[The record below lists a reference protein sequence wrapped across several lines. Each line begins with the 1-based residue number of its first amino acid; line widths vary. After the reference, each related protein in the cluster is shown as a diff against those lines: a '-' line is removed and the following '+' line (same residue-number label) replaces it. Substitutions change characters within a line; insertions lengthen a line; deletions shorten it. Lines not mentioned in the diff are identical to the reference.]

1 MYSAF
6 AVWDTLNSHRVAS
19 PLERWEAPDHPQGF
33 LPQNWGETE
42 LNRSVTYESICSG
55 HHHIVRVDISGAANK
70 PIAGLKTKPEQP
82 DEEATYKE
90 KLDLQLR
97 KDRCFTLIY
106 TNISS
111 DLKNLITE
119 TTDGV
124 AAWKILK
131 DHFEPVTKA
140 RVIQLLDQF
149 FGTKYQPGED
159 VGILISRVKT
169 AATRLQEAGHKL
181 DDLYIGFQLIRW
193 LPQEFQSTV
202 QQIYRWKEEDFR
214 VVKIEAELILE
225 ANRLQLMKQDLEKAE
240 NAYLS
245 SFTSKKL
252 KTLPGATAAAHGD
265 PNGKNDYQKKGGKV
279 FNCKTI
285 KNVKQSIKTI
295 GPCYVCN
302 KYGHLKVNCK
312 EKKSLQKS
320 PSTVNETFNTE
331 FNINLRF
338 CEAECSLLK
347 LDKQLVTSCI
357 LFEENSDKGVWV
369 IDTAATSHFCNDKS
383 LFLDLK
389 PITNMKMS
397 LATEDKSCP
406 VEGIGTLRFRV
417 KYKGSFHE
425 ITLTDVLFNPK
436 LRRNLLSG
444 SRLESKGAHFVGT
457 KGKIN
462 VFNKDWIKLFS
473 ATRHENLY
481 FFKPD
486 HYIIPKS
493 KEIRFFS
500 DVTAE
505 TKNGSIEIWHQ
516 RFCHVN
522 NDYLVKTSKNDSVKG
537 LPRLTDN
544 GKTHC
549 IPCKLTKSKRVSFKK
564 TGAVRSKRPLELLHM
579 DLCGPM
585 PTESQGGNKYFLSI
599 IDDYSRKVTVFPIR
613 NKSDVFHTF
622 IRFQKRAERFLSKK
636 VIAVRTDGG
645 LEFCNKDMDNFLTEL
660 GIKHEVT
667 NSYTPEMNGVA
678 ERFNLTALDGIKT
691 LLKSSEVP
699 HKFWGEALL
708 CFAYT
713 WNRICH
719 KDSNKTPFEKY
730 SGRKPSEL
738 HLKPFGCL
746 AYAGVPKQIRKKFD
760 MRAKMGIM
768 MGYAQRT
775 KGYRIWLI
783 NENKLVETI
792 YVRFDENK
800 RGINFRQKV
809 NSNLVYN
816 LNLPDYYDDE
826 DDFDIV
832 KDSLTSR
839 LVLKTSTETPSTSEK
854 PDVSFDNHSFIPCTE
869 VKWIRNIGRK
879 VTGSNVYYSIEG
891 EATRLKSYNEIERY
905 CKRHNIEYDPSLF
918 NFRKDNTESQGISDL
933 SEQQEALMVE
943 VTIPNC
949 YKQSIRSRDASKWH
963 DAMDKEINV
972 MMERKVWDLV
982 DHPDNIKILENRW
995 VYTIKYDENN
1005 KIVRYKAR
1013 LVARGNTQ
1021 LRGES
1026 FDEVFSPVINFTIK
1040 NFDLKIMGKTKKLLG
1055 IEFEEIGNSLFIHQ
1069 RSYIRRLCEIYE
1081 KYKYPVSS
1089 LPISKGQVL
1098 AKLDSPKTSEGTL
1111 TVPYSN
1117 LIGSLSFIA
1126 IRTRPKIMYAVNV
1139 LSQIQ
1144 ANPGIKHWNCFL
1156 RLLGYLK
1163 YTQEYKLELSKVKSL
1178 KLRCYSDSD
1187 FATNRDD
1194 RVSMGG
1200 FITFIDETP
1209 AAFKKKSVSL
1219 STMEAEYV
1227 SLTEAAKEF
1236 IWLKNLINNKS
1247 LNLELSENVMFCD
1260 NQAAISFSKSPV
1272 ENYRTKHIDVR
1283 YHFLRNLIY
1292 DKVFQ
1297 IKNIGTKNNLA
1308 DIFTKPMESS
1318 PTNEQRKEDNENQD
1332 QRLVAHF
1339 IEKIV

>member
-1 MYSAF
+1 MNSVAS
-6 AVWDTLNSHRVAS
+6 TLNRVTDMKFNNQIS
-19 PLERWEAPDHPQGF
+19 VLIQH
-33 LPQNWGETE
+33 NWNTWKHDMQVLLMHYGCWQF
-42 LNRSVTYESICSG
+42 I
-55 HHHIVRVDISGAANK
+55 IQ
-70 PIAGLKTKPEQP
+70 TKPEQP

-97 KDRCFTLIY
+97 KDRCYTLIY
-106 TNISS
+106 SNISS

-131 DHFEPVTKA
+131 DHFEPVTRA

-159 VGILISRVKT
+159 VGIFISRVKT

-245 SFTSKKL
+245 SFTSKKS

-285 KNVKQSIKTI
+285 KNAKQSIKTI

-331 FNINLRF
+331 F
-338 CEAECSLLK
+338 
-347 LDKQLVTSCI
+347 DKG
-357 LFEENSDKGVWV
+357 DKGVWV

-397 LATEDKSCP
+397 LSTEDKSFP

-425 ITLTDVLFNPK
+425 ITLTDVLFNPR

-444 SRLESKGAHFVGT
+444 SRLESKGVHFVGT

-493 KEIRFFS
+493 KEISFFS
-500 DVTAE
+500 DVTAK

-522 NDYLVKTSKNDSVKG
+522 NDYLVKISKNDSVKG

-549 IPCKLTKSKRVSFKK
+549 IPCKLAKSKRVSFK
-564 TGAVRSKRPLELLHM
+564 RR
-579 DLCGPM
+579 GP
-585 PTESQGGNKYFLSI
+585 
-599 IDDYSRKVTVFPIR
+599 
-613 NKSDVFHTF
+613 
-622 IRFQKRAERFLSKK
+622 
-636 VIAVRTDGG
+636 
-645 LEFCNKDMDNFLTEL
+645 
-660 GIKHEVT
+660 
-667 NSYTPEMNGVA
+667 
-678 ERFNLTALDGIKT
+678 
-691 LLKSSEVP
+691 
-699 HKFWGEALL
+699 
-708 CFAYT
+708 
-713 WNRICH
+713 
-719 KDSNKTPFEKY
+719 
-730 SGRKPSEL
+730 
-738 HLKPFGCL
+738 
-746 AYAGVPKQIRKKFD
+746 
-760 MRAKMGIM
+760 
-768 MGYAQRT
+768 
-775 KGYRIWLI
+775 
-783 NENKLVETI
+783 
-792 YVRFDENK
+792 
-800 RGINFRQKV
+800 QKV
-809 NSNLVYN
+809 NSNLGYN

-826 DDFDIV
+826 DDFDRV

-839 LVLKTSTETPSTSEK
+839 LVSKTSTETPSTSEK
-854 PDVSFDNHSFIPCTE
+854 PGVSSDNHSLIPCTE

-891 EATRLKSYNEIERY
+891 EATRLKSFNEIERY

-918 NFRKDNTESQGISDL
+918 NFRKDNTESQGFSDL

-949 YKQSIRSRDASKWH
+949 YKQAIRSRDASK
-963 DAMDKEINV
+963 
-972 MMERKVWDLV
+972 
-982 DHPDNIKILENRW
+982 
-995 VYTIKYDENN
+995 
-1005 KIVRYKAR
+1005 
-1013 LVARGNTQ
+1013 
-1021 LRGES
+1021 
-1026 FDEVFSPVINFTIK
+1026 
-1040 NFDLKIMGKTKKLLG
+1040 
-1055 IEFEEIGNSLFIHQ
+1055 
-1069 RSYIRRLCEIYE
+1069 
-1081 KYKYPVSS
+1081 
-1089 LPISKGQVL
+1089 
-1098 AKLDSPKTSEGTL
+1098 
-1111 TVPYSN
+1111 
-1117 LIGSLSFIA
+1117 
-1126 IRTRPKIMYAVNV
+1126 
-1139 LSQIQ
+1139 
-1144 ANPGIKHWNCFL
+1144 
-1156 RLLGYLK
+1156 
-1163 YTQEYKLELSKVKSL
+1163 
-1178 KLRCYSDSD
+1178 
-1187 FATNRDD
+1187 
-1194 RVSMGG
+1194 
-1200 FITFIDETP
+1200 
-1209 AAFKKKSVSL
+1209 
-1219 STMEAEYV
+1219 
-1227 SLTEAAKEF
+1227 
-1236 IWLKNLINNKS
+1236 
-1247 LNLELSENVMFCD
+1247 
-1260 NQAAISFSKSPV
+1260 
-1272 ENYRTKHIDVR
+1272 
-1283 YHFLRNLIY
+1283 
-1292 DKVFQ
+1292 
-1297 IKNIGTKNNLA
+1297 
-1308 DIFTKPMESS
+1308 
-1318 PTNEQRKEDNENQD
+1318 
-1332 QRLVAHF
+1332 
-1339 IEKIV
+1339 

>member
-1 MYSAF
+1 MQIE
-6 AVWDTLNSHRVAS
+6 RVFKLTAHVS
-19 PLERWEAPDHPQGF
+19 F
-33 LPQNWGETE
+33 
-42 LNRSVTYESICSG
+42 S
-55 HHHIVRVDISGAANK
+55 K
-70 PIAGLKTKPEQP
+70 
-82 DEEATYKE
+82 EEKRKE
-90 KLDLQLR
+90 KR
-97 KDRCFTLIY
+97 KY
-106 TNISS
+106 KNS
-111 DLKNLITE
+111 DFKNLITE

-159 VGILISRVKT
+159 VGIFISRVKT

-245 SFTSKKL
+245 SFTSKKS
-252 KTLPGATAAAHGD
+252 TLPGATAAGHGD
-265 PNGKNDYQKKGGKV
+265 PKGKNDYQKKGGKV

-285 KNVKQSIKTI
+285 KNVKQYIKTI

-320 PSTVNETFNTE
+320 PSTVNETFITE

-338 CEAECSLLK
+338 CEAECSLLE
-347 LDKQLVTSCI
+347 LDKQLETSCI
-357 LFEENSDKGVWV
+357 LFKENSDKGVWA

-444 SRLESKGAHFVGT
+444 SRLSKGAHFVGT

-462 VFNKDWIKLFS
+462 VFNKNWIKLFS

-486 HYIIPKS
+486 HFIIPMS
-493 KEIRFFS
+493 KEISFFS
-500 DVTAE
+500 DVTAK

-522 NDYLVKTSKNDSVKG
+522 NDYLVKTSKTDSVKG

-544 GKTHC
+544 GKTRC
-549 IPCKLTKSKRVSFKK
+549 IPYKLAKSKRVSFKK
-564 TGAVRSKRPLELLHM
+564 MGAVRSKRPLELLHM

-599 IDDYSRKVTVFPIR
+599 MDDYSRKVTVFPIR

-622 IRFQKRAERFLSKK
+622 IRFQKRAERFLSRK

-667 NSYTPEMNGVA
+667 NSYMPEVNGVT

-708 CFAYT
+708 CFTYA
-713 WNRICH
+713 WNLICH

-730 SGRKPSEL
+730 S
-738 HLKPFGCL
+738 
-746 AYAGVPKQIRKKFD
+746 D
-760 MRAKMGIM
+760 
-768 MGYAQRT
+768 
-775 KGYRIWLI
+775 
-783 NENKLVETI
+783 ENKLVETI
-792 YVRFDENK
+792 NVRFDENK
-800 RGINFRQKV
+800 RGVNFRQKV
-809 NSNLVYN
+809 NSNLGYN
-816 LNLPDYYDDE
+816 LNLPDYYYDE
-826 DDFDIV
+826 DHFDRV

-839 LVLKTSTETPSTSEK
+839 LVSKTSTETPSTSEK
-854 PDVSFDNHSFIPCTE
+854 PDVSSDNHSLIPCTE

-891 EATRLKSYNEIERY
+891 ETTRLKSFNEIERY
-905 CKRHNIEYDPSLF
+905 CKRHNIEYDPGLF
-918 NFRKDNTESQGISDL
+918 NFRKDNTESQGFSDL

-949 YKQSIRSRDASKWH
+949 YKQAIRSRDASKWH

-982 DHPDNIKILENRW
+982 DHPENIKILENRW

-1005 KIVRYKAR
+1005 KIVRYK
-1013 LVARGNTQ
+1013 
-1021 LRGES
+1021 
-1026 FDEVFSPVINFTIK
+1026 
-1040 NFDLKIMGKTKKLLG
+1040 
-1055 IEFEEIGNSLFIHQ
+1055 
-1069 RSYIRRLCEIYE
+1069 
-1081 KYKYPVSS
+1081 
-1089 LPISKGQVL
+1089 
-1098 AKLDSPKTSEGTL
+1098 
-1111 TVPYSN
+1111 
-1117 LIGSLSFIA
+1117 
-1126 IRTRPKIMYAVNV
+1126 RPA
-1139 LSQIQ
+1139 
-1144 ANPGIKHWNCFL
+1144 
-1156 RLLGYLK
+1156 
-1163 YTQEYKLELSKVKSL
+1163 
-1178 KLRCYSDSD
+1178 
-1187 FATNRDD
+1187 
-1194 RVSMGG
+1194 
-1200 FITFIDETP
+1200 
-1209 AAFKKKSVSL
+1209 
-1219 STMEAEYV
+1219 
-1227 SLTEAAKEF
+1227 
-1236 IWLKNLINNKS
+1236 
-1247 LNLELSENVMFCD
+1247 
-1260 NQAAISFSKSPV
+1260 
-1272 ENYRTKHIDVR
+1272 
-1283 YHFLRNLIY
+1283 
-1292 DKVFQ
+1292 
-1297 IKNIGTKNNLA
+1297 
-1308 DIFTKPMESS
+1308 
-1318 PTNEQRKEDNENQD
+1318 
-1332 QRLVAHF
+1332 
-1339 IEKIV
+1339 

>member
-1 MYSAF
+1 MQVLLMHYGCWQF
-6 AVWDTLNSHRVAS
+6 II
-19 PLERWEAPDHPQGF
+19 Q
-33 LPQNWGETE
+33 
-42 LNRSVTYESICSG
+42 
-55 HHHIVRVDISGAANK
+55 
-70 PIAGLKTKPEQP
+70 TKPEQP

-97 KDRCFTLIY
+97 KDGCYTLIY

-111 DLKNLITE
+111 DLKNLMTE
-119 TTDGV
+119 ITDGV

-159 VGILISRVKT
+159 VGIFISHVKT

-225 ANRLQLMKQDLEKAE
+225 VNRLQLMKQDLEKAE

-245 SFTSKKL
+245 SFTSKKS

-320 PSTVNETFNTE
+320 PSTVNETFITE
-331 FNINLRF
+331 F
-338 CEAECSLLK
+338 
-347 LDKQLVTSCI
+347 
-357 LFEENSDKGVWV
+357 DKGVWV

-397 LATEDKSCP
+397 LATEDNSCP

-473 ATRHENLY
+473 ATRHGNLY

-493 KEIRFFS
+493 KEISFFS
-500 DVTAE
+500 DITAK

-516 RFCHVN
+516 RFCHVD

-537 LPRLTDN
+537 FPRLTDN

-549 IPCKLTKSKRVSFKK
+549 IPCKLAKFKRVSFKK
-564 TGAVRSKRPLELLHM
+564 TGVVRSKRPLELLHM

-599 IDDYSRKVTVFPIR
+599 IDDYSRKVTVFPTR
-613 NKSDVFHTF
+613 NKSDVFHTL

-645 LEFCNKDMDNFLTEL
+645 LEFCNKYMDNFLTEL

-678 ERFNLTALDGIKT
+678 EIFNLTALDGIKT
-691 LLKSSEVP
+691 LLKSGEVP
-699 HKFWGEALL
+699 HKVWGEALL
-708 CFAYT
+708 CFTYA

-730 SGRKPSEL
+730 SDRKPSVL

-768 MGYAQRT
+768 MGYAQCT

-783 NENKLVETI
+783 DENKLVETI
-792 YVRFDENK
+792 NVRYIYIFDENK

-809 NSNLVYN
+809 NSNLGYN

-826 DDFDIV
+826 DDFDRV

-839 LVLKTSTETPSTSEK
+839 LVSKTSTETPSTSEK
-854 PDVSFDNHSFIPCTE
+854 PDVSSDNHSLIPCTE
-869 VKWIRNIGRK
+869 VKWIRNI
-879 VTGSNVYYSIEG
+879 
-891 EATRLKSYNEIERY
+891 ATRGLLATDHVILNHGQLTWTTPELAPPLLTTPPHQWEDVSALDR
-905 CKRHNIEYDPSLF
+905 F
-918 NFRKDNTESQGISDL
+918 NVHRCPT
-933 SEQQEALMVE
+933 
-943 VTIPNC
+943 
-949 YKQSIRSRDASKWH
+949 RR
-963 DAMDKEINV
+963 
-972 MMERKVWDLV
+972 
-982 DHPDNIKILENRW
+982 
-995 VYTIKYDENN
+995 
-1005 KIVRYKAR
+1005 
-1013 LVARGNTQ
+1013 
-1021 LRGES
+1021 
-1026 FDEVFSPVINFTIK
+1026 VFSGTGLEHV
-1040 NFDLKIMGKTKKLLG
+1040 TKQAT
-1055 IEFEEIGNSLFIHQ
+1055 FRYLFH
-1069 RSYIRRLCEIYE
+1069 SATAAEIY
-1081 KYKYPVSS
+1081 
-1089 LPISKGQVL
+1089 
-1098 AKLDSPKTSEGTL
+1098 
-1111 TVPYSN
+1111 
-1117 LIGSLSFIA
+1117 
-1126 IRTRPKIMYAVNV
+1126 
-1139 LSQIQ
+1139 
-1144 ANPGIKHWNCFL
+1144 
-1156 RLLGYLK
+1156 
-1163 YTQEYKLELSKVKSL
+1163 
-1178 KLRCYSDSD
+1178 
-1187 FATNRDD
+1187 
-1194 RVSMGG
+1194 
-1200 FITFIDETP
+1200 
-1209 AAFKKKSVSL
+1209 
-1219 STMEAEYV
+1219 
-1227 SLTEAAKEF
+1227 
-1236 IWLKNLINNKS
+1236 
-1247 LNLELSENVMFCD
+1247 
-1260 NQAAISFSKSPV
+1260 
-1272 ENYRTKHIDVR
+1272 
-1283 YHFLRNLIY
+1283 
-1292 DKVFQ
+1292 
-1297 IKNIGTKNNLA
+1297 
-1308 DIFTKPMESS
+1308 
-1318 PTNEQRKEDNENQD
+1318 
-1332 QRLVAHF
+1332 
-1339 IEKIV
+1339 